1 MTLESLNNKE
11 NNSENIILKDT
22 LRSINLLNS
31 KIEEVEKISGDG
43 TPWSKILPK
52 EGVSVL
58 HNTLVSIDV
67 ASRGPLFSDLR
78 RYLEDKAEKEPS
90 GIFVSLLSDLT
101 MAQEVI
107 WTLSE
112 NKDSILDVLKK
123 FSNTPESIIETNSS
137 ELTLIEFTRTESL
150 HLKNILEKIKSDLGK
165 LE

>member
-1 MTLESLNNKE
+1 
-11 NNSENIILKDT
+11 
-22 LRSINLLNS
+22 
-31 KIEEVEKISGDG
+31 
-43 TPWSKILPK
+43 
-52 EGVSVL
+52 
-58 HNTLVSIDV
+58 
-67 ASRGPLFSDLR
+67 
-78 RYLEDKAEKEPS
+78 
-90 GIFVSLLSDLT
+90 